1 MDLQANAESQV
12 RFGKDQVHMS
22 DEIRI
27 ESGVNGFAENKDQAI
42 RLRLSQVLP
51 AVSQGNQVVLDFSA
65 VKYATQS
72 FVHALIGEALQTY
85 GERALDLIEFRNC
98 SDAVRSVVELVV
110 GYSLGGFAE
119 KISA

>member
-1 MDLQANAESQV
+1 
-12 RFGKDQVHMS
+12 MS

-42 RLRLSQVLP
+42 RLRNTRVLP
-51 AVSQGNQVVLDFSA
+51 AIAEGGRVVLDFSA

-72 FVHALIGEALQTY
+72 FIHALIGEALQTY
-85 GERALDLIEFRNC
+85 GERALELIEFRHC

-110 GYSLGGFAE
+110 GYSLSGFAE
-119 KISA
+119 KASA